1 MVVFQKIKITSLRS
15 LVSHHSQNNHNSS
28 TSSIYIFS
36 HQSNLLTLILF
47 LLSNLDLSQSHGQLV
62 SPRSRNTGTSTEV
75 TLASSPTSSSPPSS
89 GKILPLFL
97 AAYLLKSSMDL
108 SDRSSCA
115 PNFQVIVV
123 GKQMSIRVFIIR
135 P

>member
-1 MVVFQKIKITSLRS
+1 M
-15 LVSHHSQNNHNSS
+15 
-28 TSSIYIFS
+28 
-36 HQSNLLTLILF
+36 LTFILS

-62 SPRSRNTGTSTEV
+62 SPRRSRNTGTEV
-75 TLASSPTSSSPPSS
+75 TQASSPASPSLPSL
-89 GKILPLFL
+89 GKILPLSS
-97 AAYLLKSSMDL
+97 AAYLLKSSMDF

-123 GKQMSIRVFIIR
+123 GKQMSSRIFIIR